1 MVPGAGSQSHPA
13 ADLDGHGAS
22 GAARWRLLAVY
33 PVLSSGQTRS
43 PVTGQ
48 YDRVRQKIEADS
60 RQAQ

>member
-1 MVPGAGSQSHPA
+1 
-13 ADLDGHGAS
+13 
-22 GAARWRLLAVY
+22 LAVY

-60 RQAQ
+60 EQAQ